1 MGMYY
6 SDNDSFCRNKDV
18 KNVKDMKKETCMKM
32 DYGKAYVLS
41 QKYENLISIKYVFD
55 AGTIFKDLICPYYEK
70 KIN

>member
-1 MGMYY
+1 MYY
-6 SDNDSFCRNKDV
+6 SDNDSFYRNKDV

-55 AGTIFKDLICPYYEK
+55 SGTIFKDLICPYYEK
-70 KIN
+70 KID